1 MRTMTESA
9 TDWPV
14 LTAEDFQLDDHVGE
28 RVLPIFED
36 EAAFGVYGY
45 GHWDKSQFAEVVNEY
60 DRRGVPNEPQVADAY
75 HAHDVHHVWAVVT
88 DPETQAFTWRNIT
101 ADTPFAFPVTLI
113 KR

>member
-1 MRTMTESA
+1 MKTMTDNL
-9 TDWPV
+9 DWPV
-14 LTAEDFQLDDHVGE
+14 LTAEDFQLEDHVGE

-45 GHWDKSQFAEVVNEY
+45 GHWDKIQFAEVVNEY
-60 DRRGVPNEPQVADAY
+60 DHCSAHNRQAADLY
-75 HAHDVHHVWAVVT
+75 QDQDVHHVWAVVT
-88 DPETQAFTWRNIT
+88 DPSTQSFSWQNIT